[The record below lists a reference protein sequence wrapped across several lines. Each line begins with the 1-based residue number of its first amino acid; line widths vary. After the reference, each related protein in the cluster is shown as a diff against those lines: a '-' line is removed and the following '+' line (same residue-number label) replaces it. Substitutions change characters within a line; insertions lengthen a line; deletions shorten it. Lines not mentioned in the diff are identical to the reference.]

1 MDLCTVRV
9 GNKLVPATQLDLD
22 RLDSV
27 RSKRPMQTTLI
38 FTRSSPLNR
47 WYRGL
52 CSIVAE
58 GLDMHPEQLH
68 QELKFRAGLIEQII
82 MVKSPKIGNGVAV
95 RLRSTAFAA
104 MEDGEFREYVNLAT
118 EIIFRDYLPGV
129 RRKDVYK
136 RVEEWVGPR
145 PR

>member
-1 MDLCTVRV
+1 MVRD
-9 GNKLVPATQLDLD
+9 GRKLVPATQLDLE
-22 RLDSV
+22 RLENV
-27 RSKRPMQTTLI
+27 RSKRPLQTTLV

-52 CSIVAE
+52 VSIVAE
-58 GLDMHPEQLH
+58 GLDAHPEQLH
-68 QELKFRAGLIEQII
+68 QELKFKAGLVAQII
-82 MVKSPKIGNGVAV
+82 MVNAKAGGSVAV
-95 RLRSTAFAA
+95 RLKSTAFPA
-104 MEDGEFREYVNLAT
+104 MEDGEFREYVNLAV

-129 RRKDVYK
+129 KRKNVYR

>member
-1 MDLCTVRV
+1 MDLCTVRD
-9 GNKLVPATQLDLD
+9 GNKLVPATQLDLE
-22 RLDSV
+22 RLQNV
-27 RSKRPMQTTLI
+27 RSKRPMQTQI
-38 FTRSSPLNR
+38 VFTRSSPLNR

-52 CSIVAE
+52 VSIVAE
-58 GLDMHPEQLH
+58 GMDVHPEQLH

-82 MVKSPKIGNGVAV
+82 MVNSPKLGAGVAV

-104 MEDGEFREYVNLAT
+104 MEDGEFREYVNLAV
-118 EIIFRDYLPGV
+118 ELIFRDYLPGV